1 MFFEVFDLWANLP
14 TGVLHGNIHSP
25 GHFTECV
32 EFRHD
37 DIQGQHCMITSTV
50 NFIEDFVNLTKTK
63 LILREN
69 NYLSVQPA
77 HYRPACQKASNHEK
91 CIHRFFILQGNQ
103 KFNFML
109 EIVNEVDR
117 WKNKTIVKS
126 KKCF

>member
-50 NFIEDFVNLTKTK
+50 NFTMDQKNLTETE
-63 LILREN
+63 LIAREN
-69 NYLSVQPA
+69 NLKLVHGICLPA
-77 HYRPACQKASNHEK
+77 SCSTKKVIEYSGLRFKELHVTAAVCRTNDPIPFKA
-91 CIHRFFILQGNQ
+91 IDILA
-103 KFNFML
+103 M
-109 EIVNEVDR
+109 
-117 WKNKTIVKS
+117 
-126 KKCF
+126 